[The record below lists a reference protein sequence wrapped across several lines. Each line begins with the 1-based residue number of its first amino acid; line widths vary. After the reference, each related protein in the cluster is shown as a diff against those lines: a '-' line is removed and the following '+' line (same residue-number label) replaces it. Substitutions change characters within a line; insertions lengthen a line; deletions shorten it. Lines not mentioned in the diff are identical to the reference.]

1 MDIEKLLR
9 LLNENSV
16 DYVVIG
22 ATAFPTHGYSRA
34 TLDLDVFIRKTEE
47 NARRVREA
55 LQKFGYDV
63 TDLSVE
69 DLLNFKVLIRQ
80 YVLETDIHP
89 FVAGVTFEDVWK
101 NRVRDKVGD
110 TEVNFAG
117 LDDLIKM
124 KKAANRPKDQEDI
137 KVLEELKKRKGLA

>member
-1 MDIEKLLR
+1 MDIENLLR

-34 TLDLDVFIRKTEE
+34 TLDIDLFIRKTEE
-47 NARRVREA
+47 NARQVWLA

-69 DLLNFKVLIRQ
+69 DLLNFKILIRQ

-101 NRVRDKVGD
+101 NKVTDKIGN
-110 TEVNFAG
+110 TEANFAG

-137 KVLEELKKRKGLA
+137 KVLEEIKNRKGKT